1 MFNFAEKNCVN
12 TQKKSMSMEIK
23 RDIHL
28 KKLIA
33 SKHNGMIKIVTGI
46 RRCGKS
52 YLLFKLFYDHLK
64 SQGIDDDHILKI
76 DLEDRRKKVL
86 RDPDTLLKYID
97 ERMTDN
103 GMFYIL
109 LDEVQYVNEFE
120 DVLNSYLKVPN
131 ADVYV
136 TGSNSRFLSKDVA
149 TEFRGRGEEIKISP
163 LCFREFISV
172 FNGSREQ
179 ALEEYLT
186 FGGMPNLVTLMGES
200 KKREYLKGLFEK
212 TYLSDIKERYQIKN
226 DRELGDL
233 INVVASM
240 IGGLINP
247 AKIEN
252 TFKTVK
258 KVSLSLNTI
267 ASYLDILQDVF
278 IVEKSIRYDIKCR
291 KYIGTPAKYYFS
303 DLGLRN
309 ARINFR
315 QYEVT
320 HLMENL
326 IYNELRLRGMSVDV
340 GVVTVYEKDEKE
352 QTRRVQLELD
362 FVCNQGSKR
371 CYIQSALSL
380 PTEEKKKQ
388 ELRSLER
395 VDDSFQKF
403 IITQDPIKRYQDNNG
418 IIFMNIFEFLMDED
432 SLKV

>member
-1 MFNFAEKNCVN
+1 
-12 TQKKSMSMEIK
+12 MEIK

-97 ERMTDN
+97 ERITDN
-103 GMFYIL
+103 GMYYIL

-136 TGSNSRFLSKDVA
+136 TGSNSRFLSKDVV

-172 FNGSREQ
+172 FDGSREQ

-226 DRELGDL
+226 DGELGDL

-278 IVEKSIRYDIKCR
+278 IVEKSIRYDIKGR

-352 QTRRVQLELD
+352 QTRRVQLEVD

-403 IITQDPIKRYQDNNG
+403 IITQDSIKRYQDNNG

>member
-1 MFNFAEKNCVN
+1 
-12 TQKKSMSMEIK
+12 MEIK

-172 FNGSREQ
+172 FDGSREQ

-278 IVEKSIRYDIKCR
+278 IVEKSIRYDIKGR

-352 QTRRVQLELD
+352 QTRRVQLKVD

>member
-1 MFNFAEKNCVN
+1 
-12 TQKKSMSMEIK
+12 MEIK

-33 SKHNGMIKIVTGI
+33 SKHNGMIKILTGI

-172 FNGSREQ
+172 FDGSREQ

-278 IVEKSIRYDIKCR
+278 IVEKSIRYDIKGR

-352 QTRRVQLELD
+352 QTRRVQLEVD

>member
-1 MFNFAEKNCVN
+1 
-12 TQKKSMSMEIK
+12 MEIK
-23 RDIHL
+23 RDIQL
-28 KKLIA
+28 KKLID

-172 FNGSREQ
+172 FDGSREQ

-278 IVEKSIRYDIKCR
+278 IVEKSIRYDIKGR

-352 QTRRVQLELD
+352 QTRRVQLEVD

>member
-1 MFNFAEKNCVN
+1 
-12 TQKKSMSMEIK
+12 MEIK

-172 FNGSREQ
+172 FDGSREQ

-278 IVEKSIRYDIKCR
+278 IVEKSIRYDIKGR

-352 QTRRVQLELD
+352 QTRRVQLEVD

>member
-1 MFNFAEKNCVN
+1 M
-12 TQKKSMSMEIK
+12 
-23 RDIHL
+23 
-28 KKLIA
+28 
-33 SKHNGMIKIVTGI
+33 
-46 RRCGKS
+46 
-52 YLLFKLFYDHLK
+52 
-64 SQGIDDDHILKI
+64 
-76 DLEDRRKKVL
+76 
-86 RDPDTLLKYID
+86 
-97 ERMTDN
+97 
-103 GMFYIL
+103 
-109 LDEVQYVNEFE
+109 
-120 DVLNSYLKVPN
+120 
-131 ADVYV
+131 
-136 TGSNSRFLSKDVA
+136 
-149 TEFRGRGEEIKISP
+149 
-163 LCFREFISV
+163 
-172 FNGSREQ
+172 
-179 ALEEYLT
+179 
-186 FGGMPNLVTLMGES
+186 
-200 KKREYLKGLFEK
+200 
-212 TYLSDIKERYQIKN
+212 
-226 DRELGDL
+226 
-233 INVVASM
+233 
-240 IGGLINP
+240 
-247 AKIEN
+247 
-252 TFKTVK
+252 
-258 KVSLSLNTI
+258 
-267 ASYLDILQDVF
+267 DILQDVF
-278 IVEKSIRYDIKCR
+278 IVEKSIRYDIKGR

-352 QTRRVQLELD
+352 QTRRVQLKVD